1 MVFCN
6 KFGSLVRQ
14 SIYQNGQVLL
24 GPMLNSIRCL
34 PLTNLFIRDFA
45 SGVPFIDACLYRLK
59 QKNESISNKKI
70 WSRRSTILPEYINS
84 YVRIYNGK
92 TFVRVKI
99 TEGKVGHKFGEFAFT
114 RKGRVKTPLVKGRAK
129 TKK

>member
-1 MVFCN
+1 
-6 KFGSLVRQ
+6 
-14 SIYQNGQVLL
+14 
-24 GPMLNSIRCL
+24 MLNSIRCL

-92 TFVRVKI
+92 IFCSC
-99 TEGKVGHKFGEFAFT
+99 
-114 RKGRVKTPLVKGRAK
+114 
-129 TKK
+129 